1 MKSVPEPSH
10 GASQTQ
16 RRRERE
22 LERPEEEN
30 EGIDELSL
38 GERFVPFV
46 FAVMETCWIYAV
58 VVVIAVAGI
67 GGHIPLLPLWGLYVP
82 LAAGVWFAQAQSLQ
96 TGQEKAE
103 ASLLAS
109 TPVRVGIMAVLAL
122 LVIWGSGYAGTF
134 PLYAVSWILEALND
148 ILLLKPEGIHTIFV
162 LAVSAF
168 LFWRGVVITSRRVE
182 PGDVMKSLQIGL
194 GVIVLALLLSSSSGG
209 GAGVPLLF
217 LMVVLFLSFALIAHS
232 LAQASFLRVS
242 HTRGLQGSIAGQ
254 ERSIFSVVGLICLV
268 MIFLGLILVAFVS
281 TAFLAQVQGP
291 LSAIFD
297 VITNII
303 ATIAVI
309 LVSPLFWLLNALHL
323 QTGLPTLNQH
333 KLPQQPPTKH
343 HAPPS
348 PSISPYVFTLDAF
361 LILAIVVLLVVLVWF
376 IWRRISQRRGLVTRR
391 HKASRDERESIWSW
405 DLFVRQALLFLRQ
418 LWWRFF
424 PRKEEPATGALQVR
438 DEIQGEPA
446 VRTIR
451 EIYRALLQW
460 ADQRGVRRQ
469 QEETPVEFGR
479 RLSTRLADGEQE
491 LQVVTDAYLLTR
503 YGGYV
508 PDEYM
513 LGQVQQEWQ
522 VFRQK
527 ANMVSEE

>member
-1 MKSVPEPSH
+1 M
-10 GASQTQ
+10 
-16 RRRERE
+16 
-22 LERPEEEN
+22 
-30 EGIDELSL
+30 I
-38 GERFVPFV
+38 
-46 FAVMETCWIYAV
+46 
-58 VVVIAVAGI
+58 
-67 GGHIPLLPLWGLYVP
+67 
-82 LAAGVWFAQAQSLQ
+82 
-96 TGQEKAE
+96 
-103 ASLLAS
+103 
-109 TPVRVGIMAVLAL
+109 
-122 LVIWGSGYAGTF
+122 
-134 PLYAVSWILEALND
+134 
-148 ILLLKPEGIHTIFV
+148 
-162 LAVSAF
+162 
-168 LFWRGVVITSRRVE
+168 
-182 PGDVMKSLQIGL
+182 
-194 GVIVLALLLSSSSGG
+194 
-209 GAGVPLLF
+209 
-217 LMVVLFLSFALIAHS
+217 VLFLSFALIAHS
-232 LAQASFLRVS
+232 LAQASFLRLS

-268 MIFLGLILVAFVS
+268 MMFLGLILVGFVS
-281 TAFLAQVQGP
+281 TAFLAEVQGP

-297 VITNII
+297 VIANIL

-323 QTGLPTLNQH
+323 QTGAPTLNQH
-333 KLPQQPPTKH
+333 KTPQQPPTTR
-343 HAPPS
+343 HAQPA

-376 IWRRISQRRGLVTRR
+376 IWRRASQRRGMVIRR
-391 HKASRDERESIWSW
+391 RKALRDERESIWSW
-405 DLFVRQALLFLRQ
+405 ELFVRQALLFLRQ

-424 PRKEEPATGALQVR
+424 PRKEEPATGVVQAR
-438 DEIQGEPA
+438 EEIQGEPA

-460 ADQRGVRRQ
+460 ADQRGVRRH

-508 PDEYM
+508 PDEQM

-527 ANMVSEE
+527 ANTVSEG